1 MIKLDIETKA
11 YPNDLNLKIQKFEC
25 QLLEKAFSIVTL
37 YLIEKLNLEI
47 ENRCIFDE
55 LYRMESFLN
64 KIEVEYLHSE
74 DDINSAMIFKTE
86 KKLERFYDCIGL
98 CIE

>member
-1 MIKLDIETKA
+1 MVIKLDIETKA

-47 ENRCIFDE
+47 
-55 LYRMESFLN
+55 
-64 KIEVEYLHSE
+64 
-74 DDINSAMIFKTE
+74 
-86 KKLERFYDCIGL
+86 
-98 CIE
+98 